1 MKRSQ
6 LILLMVLAS
15 TSVFAD
21 EPLMKPTIQ
30 PYANLQFW
38 TMYTDGLSVDGQ
50 SATNRAAS
58 YFRRGRLGLKG
69 KLMENLSYNFMLSFD
84 YLAKDSNMASK
95 GKTNAGDVKVWSAY
109 GTWKALP
116 ESQWLMVTAG
126 TFLPHLSRESVTSP
140 WSVSSLDKGE
150 ASCYLR
156 QFVTGKTNG
165 ISPGINIG
173 GLGDVGKSQLMYN
186 VAYINRQDN
195 STIMKEK
202 WSPVLLGHI
211 ILNVGDKEWSSY
223 KYTFSGNALKKQK
236 LLSIGLGAST
246 QGETDVFKSSSTYGA
261 DILVY
266 LNGLKLDGEYY
277 ILERKNQSDYLASC
291 IMVRASYNI
300 FLKNRWVLEPAFML
314 NQFNGDES
322 FSDASFYDGEDQ
334 TLDAGI
340 NLISEKNKLKLG
352 LHFIHRTGNG
362 TRNLRVTSSGT
373 YGDYLNLGIQIMI

>member
-1 MKRSQ
+1 
-6 LILLMVLAS
+6 MVLAF

-21 EPLMKPTIQ
+21 EPLLKPTVQ

-38 TMYTDGLSVDGQ
+38 TMHSEGLSVDGQ
-50 SATNRAAS
+50 AATNRTAS

-69 KLMENLSYNFMLSFD
+69 KLREDLTYNFMLSFD
-84 YLAKDSNMASK
+84 YLAKDPKLASK
-95 GKTNAGDVKVWSAY
+95 GKVNTGSVAVWSAY
-109 GTWKALP
+109 GTWRALAK
-116 ESQWLMVTAG
+116 SQLLMITAG
-126 TFLPHLSRESVTSP
+126 TFLPHLNRESVTSP

-150 ASCYLR
+150 TSCYLR
-156 QFVTGKTNG
+156 QFVAGKTNG

-173 GLGDVGKSQLMYN
+173 GVGSVGKSQLMYN

-195 STIMKEK
+195 VSIMADR
-202 WSPVLLGHI
+202 WSPALLGHV

-223 KYTFSGNALKKQK
+223 KYTLSGNALKKLK
-236 LLSIGLGAST
+236 LLSIGLGASI
-246 QGETDVFKSSSTYGA
+246 QGETDVFHSSSTYGA
-261 DILVY
+261 DMLVY
-266 LNGLKLDGEYY
+266 LNGLKVDGEYY
-277 ILERKNQSDYLASC
+277 FLQRKNQDTYLASC
-291 IMVRASYNI
+291 LMVRASYNI
-300 FLKNRWVLEPAFML
+300 FLKKNWVLEPAFML

-352 LHFIHRTGNG
+352 LHFTHRTGNG

>member
-1 MKRSQ
+1 MKKTQ
-6 LILLMVLAS
+6 LFLILVLAF
-15 TSVFAD
+15 TRVFAD
-21 EPLMKPTIQ
+21 EPLLKPTVQ

-38 TMYTDGLSVDGQ
+38 TMHSEGLSVDGEA
-50 SATNRAAS
+50 ATNRAAS

-69 KLMENLSYNFMLSFD
+69 KLMENLTYNFMLSFD

-95 GKTNAGDVKVWSAY
+95 GKTNSGDVKVWSAY
-109 GTWKALP
+109 GAWNALP
-116 ESQWLMVTAG
+116 ESQWLIVTAG

-150 ASCYLR
+150 SSCYLR

-173 GLGDVGKSQLMYN
+173 GLGVIGKSQLLYN

-195 STIMKEK
+195 VSIMTDK
-202 WSPVLLGHI
+202 WSPVLLGHV
-211 ILNVGDKEWSSY
+211 ILNVGHKEWSSY
-223 KYTFSGNALKKQK
+223 KYTLSGNALKKQK
-236 LLSIGLGAST
+236 MLSIGVGASM
-246 QGETDVFKSSSTYGA
+246 QGETDVFQSSSTYGA
-261 DILVY
+261 DVLVY
-266 LNGLKLDGEYY
+266 LNGLKVDCEYY
-277 ILERKNQSDYLASC
+277 FLQRKNQDTYLARC
-291 IMVRASYNI
+291 MMARASYNI
-300 FLKNRWVLEPAFML
+300 FLKNSWVLEPAFML

-322 FSDASFYDGEDQ
+322 FSDASFYDGKDR
-334 TLDAGI
+334 TLDTGI
-340 NLISEKNKLKLG
+340 NLISETNKLKLG